1 MLKIENVTVRF
12 SGLVAVDNLTM
23 EVQNNSIHSLIGP
36 NGAGKTTVFNVISG
50 LVKHSGNVYIDGTDI
65 TKVPAHKRVNYG
77 LGRSFQNVIIF
88 KYLTVLQNLMLGYH
102 HNLRYNICDELVQ
115 TNKYD
120 KFERLAKMRAV
131 EVADIIGIKN
141 LLAVPAGGLPY
152 GYQKLIDVARA
163 LMSEPKIL
171 LLDEP
176 AAGLTEKESDMLK
189 ERIRKIKENSI
200 TVFLIEHDMRMVMDI
215 SDRITVLNFGKKI
228 TEGTP
233 ETVVNDPEVISAYL
247 GTGLEEVREN
257 G

>member
-23 EVQNNSIHSLIGP
+23 EVENNTIHSLIGP

-50 LVKHSGNVYIDGTDI
+50 LVKHSGKVYIDGTDI

-88 KYLTVLQNLMLGYH
+88 KYLTVLQNLVLGFH
-102 HNLRYNICDELVQ
+102 HNLNYNIGDEIFQTSKCD
-115 TNKYD
+115 KY
-120 KFERLAKMRAV
+120 ERAATLKAID
-131 EVADIIGIKN
+131 VADVIGIKN
-141 LLAVPAGGLPY
+141 LLGIFAGTLPY

-176 AAGLTEKESDMLK
+176 AAGLTEKESDILK
-189 ERIRKIKENSI
+189 DKIKRIKENSV

-215 SDRITVLNFGKKI
+215 SDKITVIDFGKKI
-228 TEGTP
+228 AEGRP
-233 ETVVNDPEVISAYL
+233 NDVVNNPEVIKAYL
-247 GTGLEEVREN
+247 GAGIEGVADN

>member
-1 MLKIENVTVRF
+1 VLKIENVTVRF

-23 EVQNNSIHSLIGP
+23 EVENNTIHSLIGP

-50 LVKHSGNVYIDGTDI
+50 LVKHSGKVYIDGTDI

-88 KYLTVLQNLMLGYH
+88 KYLTVLQNLVLGFH
-102 HNLRYNICDELVQ
+102 HNLNYNIGDEIFQ
-115 TNKYD
+115 TSKYD
-120 KFERLAKMRAV
+120 KYERAATLKAID
-131 EVADIIGIKN
+131 VADVIGIKN
-141 LLAVPAGGLPY
+141 LLGIFAGTLPY

-176 AAGLTEKESDMLK
+176 AAGLTEKESDILK
-189 ERIRKIKENSI
+189 DKIKRIKENSV

-215 SDRITVLNFGKKI
+215 SDKITVIDFGKKI
-228 TEGTP
+228 AEGRP
-233 ETVVNDPEVISAYL
+233 NDVVNNPEVIKAYL
-247 GTGLEEVREN
+247 GAGIEGVADN